1 MATIDGYDLDTL
13 NIMMY
18 NNIDPKKPI
27 ELDAKMFLFDKPI
40 KSDNGKM
47 WVCTNIRYSEEVLMI
62 KTHYECVQTFFDQ
75 ALFLKYI
82 KESSIKKP
90 NNDPSDVRKIGE
102 DKWSNSEA
110 DVICKLKHKCFMKE
124 NMLITLKYCF
134 PVTFPVDSPPYSFS
148 KGQPDSI
155 TVGKFINSWFNSD
168 KYANFTHIKI
178 DGKDATVIKC
188 QWLDTIKFHPVY
200 QKVNKGIKQYLV
212 NLKVPLIKLLE
223 QVIELM
229 KKPYTKTFY
238 NKKVS
243 NYYHVFEKVI
253 YNHFYDIK
261 TKRKMNDLFL
271 KYIVKVSEIYT
282 NENDLVSD
290 PGSESEQFDSFFKKT
305 IKQLEESDSVE
316 RNIIHT
322 LFLFLYTYYYILGN
336 NIDPENV
343 VSDNV
348 DPDKKKDEKEEK
360 ETFFNFL
367 KKNNPQLK
375 QKLDLIL
382 LLCSVHSKEGYN
394 QFVRDIGMDQVTLQ
408 KYDFHKPYVQLFESL
423 TMPIRKSTNI
433 NINNLFDLIGYEIP
447 GLYNIYGKDG
457 FYDVVNNKEKDTY
470 IGFDRINL
478 SADKKKAPHL
488 EIYLAMEFA
497 GGLVTD
503 ANKGAVGCLFE
514 NNRLG
519 RMLEKIIKKEKESE
533 DVLEMRE
540 YIDLTALIK
549 KTEKDIKIQ
558 EAKEAKEAKAAK
570 DSQQTASQTQS
581 SVPQTTT
588 TSQTTT
594 TTSQTKDDLLQVEID
609 KLPGVS
615 QDIRKKI
622 MEKINKEIP
631 SVKELADTITKYNK
645 DLSLKSAY
653 DKILTKAQND
663 IETLIKNSTYD
674 VEKNQD
680 LAYDKKEKARLDVL
694 DYTNIKDLI
703 GQLTQQ
709 ASFAEKVK
717 TGGRTQ
723 RHRKRR
729 RHRKTRRH

>member
-90 NNDPSDVRKIGE
+90 NNDPSDVRKIDE
-102 DKWSNSEA
+102 DKWANSEA
-110 DVICKLKHKCFMKE
+110 EGNKNCKLKHLCFMKE
-124 NMLITLKYCF
+124 NMLLALKYCF

-168 KYANFTHIKI
+168 KYANFTHMKI
-178 DGKDATVIKC
+178 DSKDATVIKC

-200 QKVNKGIKQYLV
+200 QKVNKGIKQYFV
-212 NLKVPLIKLLE
+212 NVKGPLIKLLE
-223 QVIELM
+223 QVIKLM
-229 KKPYTKTFY
+229 EKTIIIKDTNISNDFYQTTISGLFSIYINDYYSNKNTTLKNYATKKLKLEYSVSLIEEEEIINIIRNANNNLESSIDNTKINNLFSIFYYLYYLCHKVNFSNNTIESFKSDTGFNQIEKMTLENIITKY
-238 NKKVS
+238 NK
-243 NYYHVFEKVI
+243 E
-253 YNHFYDIK
+253 
-261 TKRKMNDLFL
+261 
-271 KYIVKVSEIYT
+271 
-282 NENDLVSD
+282 
-290 PGSESEQFDSFFKKT
+290 
-305 IKQLEESDSVE
+305 
-316 RNIIHT
+316 
-322 LFLFLYTYYYILGN
+322 
-336 NIDPENV
+336 
-343 VSDNV
+343 
-348 DPDKKKDEKEEK
+348 
-360 ETFFNFL
+360 
-367 KKNNPQLK
+367 LK

-423 TMPIRKSTNI
+423 TMPNRKSTNGD
-433 NINNLFDLIGYEIP
+433 INNLFDLIGYEIP
-447 GLYNIYGKDG
+447 GLYNIYGEDG
-457 FYDVVNNKEKDTY
+457 FYDVVNNKDKDTY

-533 DVLEMRE
+533 DILEMRE

-558 EAKEAKEAKAAK
+558 EAKEAKAAK
-570 DSQQTASQTQS
+570 DAQKTASQTQS
-581 SVPQTTT
+581 SLPQTTATSQPTATSQTTT
-588 TSQTTT
+588 TSQ
-594 TTSQTKDDLLQVEID
+594 SKDDLLQVEID

-631 SVKELADTITKYNK
+631 SVKELSDTITKYNK

-674 VEKNQD
+674 VEKNPD

-717 TGGRTQ
+717 TGGRTR

-729 RHRKTRRH
+729 RQRKTRRHYTH

>member
-18 NNIDPKKPI
+18 NNIDPKKPV

-90 NNDPSDVRKIGE
+90 NNDPIKLRDYGDE
-102 DKWSNSEA
+102 KWADSETDA
-110 DVICKLKHKCFMKE
+110 NCKLKHKCFLKE
-124 NMLITLKYCF
+124 NMLLALKYCF

-168 KYANFTHIKI
+168 IYANFTHMKV
-178 DGKDATVIKC
+178 DGKDTTVIKC

-212 NLKVPLIKLLE
+212 NVKPALIKLLE
-223 QVIELM
+223 QAIKLMDETLVGDKNMFAIFNTHIYKLVNDSKIDVAYKSFLDSGEQSGATIKKKMTEL
-229 KKPYTKTFY
+229 
-238 NKKVS
+238 
-243 NYYHVFEKVI
+243 
-253 YNHFYDIK
+253 K
-261 TKRKMNDLFL
+261 TKLDL
-271 KYIVKVSEIYT
+271 INTNTIY
-282 NENDLVSD
+282 EL
-290 PGSESEQFDSFFKKT
+290 FD
-305 IKQLEESDSVE
+305 
-316 RNIIHT
+316 
-322 LFLFLYTYYYILGN
+322 FLYKCYYAIGEKNTDIQFEEPKPVKGEEPKPPKMYTLNELI
-336 NIDPENV
+336 
-343 VSDNV
+343 
-348 DPDKKKDEKEEK
+348 KKANK
-360 ETFFNFL
+360 
-367 KKNNPQLK
+367 QLK

-423 TMPIRKSTNI
+423 TMPIRKSTNGDI
-433 NINNLFDLIGYEIP
+433 NSLFDLIGYEIP
-447 GLYNIYGKDG
+447 GLYNIYGEGG
-457 FYDVVNNKEKDTY
+457 FYDVVNNKEKDMY

-503 ANKGAVGCLFE
+503 ANKSAVGCLFE

-533 DVLEMRE
+533 DILEMRE

-558 EAKEAKEAKAAK
+558 EAKEAKEAKEAA
-570 DSQQTASQTQS
+570 
-581 SVPQTTT
+581 PQTLPPP
-588 TSQTTT
+588 SVVL
-594 TTSQTKDDLLQVEID
+594 SKDDLLQVEID

-622 MEKINKEIP
+622 MDKINNEIP
-631 SVKELADTITKYNK
+631 AVKELADTITKYNK

-653 DKILTKAQND
+653 DKILTKAKND
-663 IETLIKNSTYD
+663 IETLFKNAEYD
-674 VEKNQD
+674 VEKNPD
-680 LAYDKKEKARLDVL
+680 LAYDKKEKARYDLM
-694 DYTNIKDLI
+694 DYKTINDLI
-703 GQLTQQ
+703 GQLTEQ
-709 ASFAEKVK
+709 ATFAEKVK
-717 TGGRTQ
+717 TGGRTR

-729 RHRKTRRH
+729 RQRKTRRNQ

>member
-47 WVCTNIRYSEEVLMI
+47 WICTNIRYSEEVLLT
-62 KTHYECVQTFFDQ
+62 KTHSECVQTFFDQ

-90 NNDPSDVRKIGE
+90 NNDPIKLRDYGE
-102 DKWSNSEA
+102 DRWADSEA
-110 DVICKLKHKCFMKE
+110 DKICKLKHKCFMKD
-124 NMLITLKYCF
+124 NMLLALKYCF

-168 KYANFTHIKI
+168 KYANFTHMKI
-178 DGKDATVIKC
+178 DSKDATVIKC

-212 NLKVPLIKLLE
+212 NVKPALIKLLE
-223 QVIELM
+223 QVIKLMDETLVGDKNMFAIFNTHISKLVTDSKIDVAYKSFLDSGEQSGATIKKKMTEL
-229 KKPYTKTFY
+229 
-238 NKKVS
+238 
-243 NYYHVFEKVI
+243 
-253 YNHFYDIK
+253 K
-261 TKRKMNDLFL
+261 TKLDL
-271 KYIVKVSEIYT
+271 INTNTIY
-282 NENDLVSD
+282 EL
-290 PGSESEQFDSFFKKT
+290 FD
-305 IKQLEESDSVE
+305 
-316 RNIIHT
+316 
-322 LFLFLYTYYYILGN
+322 FLYKCYYAIGSKDTE
-336 NIDPENV
+336 NIDSTADPPKMYTLNNLIKKEN
-343 VSDNV
+343 
-348 DPDKKKDEKEEK
+348 K
-360 ETFFNFL
+360 
-367 KKNNPQLK
+367 QLK

-408 KYDFHKPYVQLFESL
+408 KYDFHKPYVQIFESL
-423 TMPIRKSTNI
+423 TMPLRKSTNGD
-433 NINNLFDLIGYEIP
+433 INNLFDLIGYDIT
-447 GLYNIYGKDG
+447 GLYNIYGEDG

-503 ANKGAVGCLFE
+503 ANKSAVGCLFE

-533 DVLEMRE
+533 DILEMRE

-558 EAKEAKEAKAAK
+558 EAKEAKDAKAAK
-570 DSQQTASQTQS
+570 DAQQTASQTQS

-594 TTSQTKDDLLQVEID
+594 SQSKDDLLQVEID

-622 MEKINKEIP
+622 MDKINKEIP
-631 SVKELADTITKYNK
+631 EVKQLADTITKYNN
-645 DLSLKSAY
+645 DLSLKSEY
-653 DKILTKAQND
+653 DKKLTEAQNK
-663 IETLIKNSTYD
+663 IETLIKNTDYD
-674 VEKNQD
+674 VEKNPD
-680 LAYDKKEKARLDVL
+680 LAYDKKEKARYDLM
-694 DYTNIKDLI
+694 DYKTIKDLI
-703 GQLTQQ
+703 GQLTEQ
-709 ASFAEKVK
+709 ATFAKK
-717 TGGRTQ
+717 SGGSTR
-723 RHRKRR
+723 RHRKKR
-729 RHRKTRRH
+729 RHRKTRRLR